1 MAFIHL
7 GFALYLN
14 HKPAD
19 GSPGPITQTWLLVV
33 VALISNIFGIAIDM
47 SLGGAFTQYLWRHLR
62 SRFLKASTIND
73 LFSMRGDIFSKTIT
87 GDIASVF
94 KSVKESGA
102 WALLMMT
109 IILWSKPI
117 FSPFISAAITVKL
130 SPATIGPSSTQVP
143 IFDAAD
149 VGDGTVESINSKAFT
164 YFESTEMDESHDA
177 VQAPLSATCPNGRGS
192 CPTSGEPLQA
202 LVQRTLLDNR
212 IADLASPCGPNCTY
226 TIIFDGP
233 FLSCQTNTAPAR
245 MVNIQNGKP
254 PAAYECSWA
263 NPINQNSKNT
273 DANLVF
279 TTRTANAIGEQNPNL
294 WNLIEHRTTCTP
306 SRASY
311 TVLNN
316 YTNNTQYT

>member
-1 MAFIHL
+1 MPLFSRRLAAEEYIALEERAAGELRDSDAPSKSSSGTIWSKKAPVVIIGALALLMAFIHL

-149 VGDGTVESINSKAFT
+149 VTGPLKASI
-164 YFESTEMDESHDA
+164 
-177 VQAPLSATCPNGRGS
+177 QRLS
-192 CPTSGEPLQA
+192 PTSNRPRWMKVTTLFKRHYQQHAQMGGVPVQPLE
-202 LVQRTLLDNR
+202 
-212 IADLASPCGPNCTY
+212 SPCR
-226 TIIFDGP
+226 
-233 FLSCQTNTAPAR
+233 L
-245 MVNIQNGKP
+245 
-254 PAAYECSWA
+254 
-263 NPINQNSKNT
+263 
-273 DANLVF
+273 
-279 TTRTANAIGEQNPNL
+279 
-294 WNLIEHRTTCTP
+294 
-306 SRASY
+306 
-311 TVLNN
+311 
-316 YTNNTQYT
+316 